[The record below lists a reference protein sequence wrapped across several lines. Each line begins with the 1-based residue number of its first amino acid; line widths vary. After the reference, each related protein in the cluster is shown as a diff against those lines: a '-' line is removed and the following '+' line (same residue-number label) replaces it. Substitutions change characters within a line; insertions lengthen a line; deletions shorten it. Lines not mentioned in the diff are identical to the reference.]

1 MREVLPLGT
10 IVKLKHGPEKLMII
24 CRLPLF
30 NNMGTIGYFDYSA
43 CLYPM
48 GQTDQRMYF
57 FNEEDIEKTYF
68 TGYVDADEEQYIKL
82 VNEVSPKIQY
92 PKLHLKNEE

>member
-1 MREVLPLGT
+1 
-10 IVKLKHGPEKLMII
+10 
-24 CRLPLF
+24 
-30 NNMGTIGYFDYSA
+30 
-43 CLYPM
+43 M
-48 GQTDQRMYF
+48 GQTDQQMYF

-82 VNEVSPKIQY
+82 VNDVSPNIQY

>member
-1 MREVLPLGT
+1 M
-10 IVKLKHGPEKLMII
+10 IV
-24 CRLPLF
+24 CRLPLY
-30 NNMGTIGYFDYSA
+30 NNNGTIGYFDYSA

-48 GQTDQRMYF
+48 GQTDQQMYF
-57 FNEEDIEKTYF
+57 FNEEDIEQTYF

-82 VNEVSPKIQY
+82 VNDVSPNIQY

>member
-1 MREVLPLGT
+1 MLPLGS
-10 IVKLKHGPEKLMII
+10 IVRLRNGEHKLMIV
-24 CRLPLF
+24 CRLPLY
-30 NNMGTIGYFDYSA
+30 NNNGTIGYFDYSA

-48 GQTDQRMYF
+48 GQTDQQMYF

-82 VNEVSPKIQY
+82 VNEVSPNIQY

>member
-1 MREVLPLGT
+1 MLPLGS
-10 IVKLKHGPEKLMII
+10 IVRLRNGEPKLMIV
-24 CRLPLF
+24 CRLPLY
-30 NNMGTIGYFDYSA
+30 NNNGTIGYFDYSA

-48 GQTDQRMYF
+48 GQTDQQMYF
-57 FNEEDIEKTYF
+57 FNEEDIEQTYF